1 MMEKLEGHTSSVI
14 HTDERDDQQSHRIDE
29 RSAVCIGLADY
40 QYDYVGHVRV
50 YYERGLSSGNAQR
63 LNLGE
68 VP

>member
-1 MMEKLEGHTSSVI
+1 MTGKLEGHTSSVN
-14 HTDERDDQQSHRIDE
+14 HTDARDSQQDRRIDE

>member
-1 MMEKLEGHTSSVI
+1 MMEKLEGRTFSVN